1 MRSLLAF
8 GLLMTLCASASAATA
23 DHRYT
28 RHHDFISS
36 RVASSFDAVPGWA
49 EARRPSIRYDNVPGY
64 NDPSKYGG
72 GAALPAE

>member
-28 RHHDFISS
+28 RHHVFISP
-36 RVASSFDAVPGWA
+36 RVASSFDAVPGWGKSP
-49 EARRPSIRYDNVPGY
+49 RPSIRYGDVPGY
-64 NDPSKYGG
+64 NDPSRYGG
-72 GAALPAE
+72 LTALPVQ